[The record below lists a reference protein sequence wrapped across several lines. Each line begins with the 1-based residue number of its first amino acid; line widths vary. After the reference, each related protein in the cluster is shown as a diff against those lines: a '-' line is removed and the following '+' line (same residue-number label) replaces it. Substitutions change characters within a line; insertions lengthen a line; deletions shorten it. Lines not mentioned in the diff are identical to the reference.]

1 MNKITT
7 YGRVSTDVT
16 TRDVNGRTVAN
27 FNVASNTHRKDEN
40 GQYGTIFY
48 RVSVWGVQANTA
60 ASYLKKGNR
69 IVVSGDLN
77 IREYVAEGKTRYSVE
92 IDNASF
98 DLVETRAESGGTAAP
113 AAPTQPGFVPAP
125 APAPAQHINPE
136 DDLPF

>member
-60 ASYLKKGNR
+60 VSYLKKGNR

-77 IREYVAEGKTRYSVE
+77 IRDYVADGKNRYSIE

-98 DLVETRAESGGTAAP
+98 DLVETRAESGGTAAL
-113 AAPTQPGFVPAP
+113 AAAATPAP

>member
-77 IREYVAEGKTRYSVE
+77 IREYVAEGKTRYSIE

-98 DLVETRAESGGTAAP
+98 DLVETKAESGGTSAP
-113 AAPTQPGFVPAP
+113 AATTQPGFVPAP
-125 APAPAQHINPE
+125 PPAPAQNINPE